1 MRRIIFSF
9 ALFLT
14 CHLLYAQKTVTPG
27 ELTVVFAISD
37 DGFLNVREKP
47 SSKGKILTTL
57 PMCFHGLGRGILLE
71 SGERW
76 SKIVV
81 DNIVGWV
88 YNKYLGYQS
97 WYSGEGKTRLV
108 AKNSQPPYTPTTM
121 QMMVL
126 SIFLMELSARVL
138 SLQTIMNCLR
148 MVTMSS
154 RQVMTIS
161 SSIRMTLS
169 RKIIAKN
176 NLHRVKHLLFSQEV
190 EVAHD
195 GILHGR
201 GS

>member
-47 SSKGKILTTL
+47 SNKGKILTTL

-76 SKIVV
+76 SKVVV

-97 WYSGEGKTRLV
+97 WYTGEGKTRLV
-108 AKNSQPPYTPTTM
+108 AKKQPTPLYTDNYADDGPKYLPYGTIRKGT
-121 QMMVL
+121 VL
-126 SIFLMELSARVL
+126 ADDYELLKDGYYVL
-138 SLQTIMNCLR
+138 KTG
-148 MVTMSS
+148 
-154 RQVMTIS
+154 
-161 SSIRMTLS
+161 
-169 RKIIAKN
+169 
-176 NLHRVKHLLFSQEV
+176 HDYLFINKDDVIE
-190 EVAHD
+190 ED
-195 GILHGR
+195 NR
-201 GS
+201 RE